1 MIVDLSEP
9 EFYSRHHRPYGQ
21 IPSRYRVSSK
31 AKYFENKLCANCS
44 ITENLTR
51 HHIKSKNGK
60 KTGKTQ
66 ILCRKCHNKAE
77 REYEKLGIVKK
88 AVPVKLTENEQLELD
103 YINGLLPFY
112 SLKQ

>member
-1 MIVDLSEP
+1 MIIDLNEP
-9 EFYSRHHRPYGQ
+9 EFYKHRPYGQ

-31 AKYFENKLCANCS
+31 ANYFENKLCANCS

-77 REYEKLGIVKK
+77 REYEKLGIVKIII
-88 AVPVKLTENEQLELD
+88 PRKLTHNEQLHLD
-103 YINGLLPFY
+103 YINGFIPFY